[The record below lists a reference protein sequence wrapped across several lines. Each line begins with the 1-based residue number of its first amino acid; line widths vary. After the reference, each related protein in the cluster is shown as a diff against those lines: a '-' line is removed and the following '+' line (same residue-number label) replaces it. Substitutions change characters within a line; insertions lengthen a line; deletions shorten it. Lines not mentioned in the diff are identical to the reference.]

1 MIISPIL
8 LKYKHMLLIIFV
20 LFNSSNIY
28 PKNPQS
34 SLSVENLSV
43 NMLFN
48 AEQVYINGYP
58 AVTQLKETFDQKGN
72 FQFATISTKTPV
84 FGWIIKSKI
93 NNTTQTAYRIS
104 VASTLDNLLND
115 NPDLW
120 DSGIVDSSKSSN
132 ISYQGLPLEPESV
145 YFWKVK
151 VWDNHGNESAYSEPY
166 QFITDKTLADYATDR
181 HPVQKQDE
189 HPVELEKFEEV
200 SYFADFG
207 KSAFGRIRI
216 NLFSETDTDTITI
229 HLGESQINGRVNREP
244 GGSIRY
250 SQHTIVPNS
259 GLNSYIVTI
268 RPDER
273 NTGSQAILIPE
284 HIGEVTP
291 FRYCEIENYK
301 YPLLEKDIVRETAY
315 YPFDETESY
324 FISSD
329 TILNQIWELSKYS
342 IKATSFL
349 GVYVDG
355 DRERIPYEADV
366 TINQLSHYSI
376 AREYNMARYTHEYL
390 INNPTWPTE
399 WILQSVLIA
408 WEDYKYTGN
417 KQSLEHFYS
426 DLKAKTLTELSD
438 ENGFISTRS
447 GKVTPEVM
455 NSIHY
460 NGNIRDI
467 VDWPHPGSFGMVDD
481 KKGETD
487 GFVFTD
493 INTVVNAFH
502 YRAIELLA
510 KIAETLEKYED
521 YNYYSKRASNLK
533 KVFNE
538 YLFDE
543 KRGVYKDGLDTDH
556 ASLHANMFPLA
567 FGIVEEKN
575 KKLVLEFIRS
585 RGMACS
591 VYGSQFLLD
600 GIYDAG
606 DANYGLELLTS
617 TGKRS
622 WYNMIRI
629 GSTITTEAWD
639 DVFKPNQDWNHA
651 WGSAPA
657 NLIPRKLM
665 GIEPMEPGFSK
676 IRIKPQPATLKNAS
690 IKYPT
695 IKGDI
700 FMEFINNPDE
710 SFELSVEIP
719 ANTTADIYLPY
730 YNKNQKVKMNDK
742 SVKFSYDDNFT
753 VIESVGSGK
762 WVFSVT
768 R

>member
-43 NMLFN
+43 NMFFN

-250 SQHTIVPNS
+250 SQYTIVPNS

-291 FRYCEIENYK
+291 
-301 YPLLEKDIVRETAY
+301 
-315 YPFDETESY
+315 
-324 FISSD
+324 
-329 TILNQIWELSKYS
+329 
-342 IKATSFL
+342 
-349 GVYVDG
+349 
-355 DRERIPYEADV
+355 
-366 TINQLSHYSI
+366 
-376 AREYNMARYTHEYL
+376 
-390 INNPTWPTE
+390 
-399 WILQSVLIA
+399 
-408 WEDYKYTGN
+408 
-417 KQSLEHFYS
+417 
-426 DLKAKTLTELSD
+426 
-438 ENGFISTRS
+438 
-447 GKVTPEVM
+447 
-455 NSIHY
+455 
-460 NGNIRDI
+460 
-467 VDWPHPGSFGMVDD
+467 
-481 KKGETD
+481 
-487 GFVFTD
+487 
-493 INTVVNAFH
+493 
-502 YRAIELLA
+502 
-510 KIAETLEKYED
+510 
-521 YNYYSKRASNLK
+521 
-533 KVFNE
+533 
-538 YLFDE
+538 
-543 KRGVYKDGLDTDH
+543 
-556 ASLHANMFPLA
+556 
-567 FGIVEEKN
+567 
-575 KKLVLEFIRS
+575 
-585 RGMACS
+585 
-591 VYGSQFLLD
+591 
-600 GIYDAG
+600 
-606 DANYGLELLTS
+606 
-617 TGKRS
+617 
-622 WYNMIRI
+622 
-629 GSTITTEAWD
+629 
-639 DVFKPNQDWNHA
+639 
-651 WGSAPA
+651 
-657 NLIPRKLM
+657 
-665 GIEPMEPGFSK
+665 
-676 IRIKPQPATLKNAS
+676 
-690 IKYPT
+690 
-695 IKGDI
+695 
-700 FMEFINNPDE
+700 
-710 SFELSVEIP
+710 
-719 ANTTADIYLPY
+719 
-730 YNKNQKVKMNDK
+730 
-742 SVKFSYDDNFT
+742 
-753 VIESVGSGK
+753 
-762 WVFSVT
+762 
-768 R
+768 